1 MKRQLYA
8 KLISWKTGKNRKPL
22 LLQGAR
28 QVGKTYLVKAFAEK
42 AYLNLIYLNF
52 EQIPDLK
59 SLFEGAL
66 NPESIIHNISLF
78 LGKKISAENTL
89 LFFDEIQTAPE
100 VLTSLKYFYELTPE
114 YHIIAAGSLLG
125 VSVGKKGSFPVGKVN
140 LMTLYPMTFAEYLM
154 AFGEELIVNRLKE
167 RNIIAPLPQIIHD
180 KLLTH
185 FKLYLF
191 LGGMPE
197 VLQSYLNN
205 RDIRLVR
212 TLQNEILQAY
222 KRDFSKYTTKL
233 QAIKT
238 AELWDAIP
246 RQLAKENK
254 KFKYNDVRK
263 NARAANFEQ
272 TITWLK
278 QAGLINL
285 AFNISKPSLP
295 LSGYADFLKFKVY
308 MLDVGLLGAML
319 NIGSQ
324 IIIEPSAI
332 FSEYKGAFIENYVA
346 QELVA
351 NGNTDLFYWTSKS
364 DAEVDFIIEKNTAIY
379 PLEVKSGLSRNLK
392 SLRSYEGKY
401 KPKLLIRTS
410 PRNFIKSNNF
420 INIPLYAVFTIS
432 DAEQL
437 I

>member
-1 MKRQLYA
+1 
-8 KLISWKTGKNRKPL
+8 
-22 LLQGAR
+22 
-28 QVGKTYLVKAFAEK
+28 
-42 AYLNLIYLNF
+42 
-52 EQIPDLK
+52 
-59 SLFEGAL
+59 
-66 NPESIIHNISLF
+66 
-78 LGKKISAENTL
+78 
-89 LFFDEIQTAPE
+89 
-100 VLTSLKYFYELTPE
+100 
-114 YHIIAAGSLLG
+114 
-125 VSVGKKGSFPVGKVN
+125 
-140 LMTLYPMTFAEYLM
+140 MTFAEYLM
-154 AFGEELIVNRLKE
+154 AFGEELIVNQLKE
-167 RNIIAPLPQIIHD
+167 NNIIAPLPEIIHN

-205 RDIRLVR
+205 RDVRLVR
-212 TLQNEILQAY
+212 TLQSEILQAY

-263 NARAANFEQ
+263 NARAASFEQ

-319 NIGSQ
+319 NIDSQ

-351 NGNTDLFYWTSKS
+351 NGHTDLFYWTSKS
-364 DAEVDFIIEKNTAIY
+364 DAEVDFIIEKNAAIY

-401 KPKLLIRTS
+401 KPKLLMRTS